1 MAGRGRGRGKNVSFN
16 VEALGFGRG
25 EALPGPISQPP
36 PLFPTADFKPVPFQQ
51 SEEYDYM
58 LALKQ
63 EFLGNMRKSPFF
75 LQASHKRKDIE
86 RYSDKYQAAAEVN
99 GKWKPDWRRL
109 PAELK
114 PRVRRKTK
122 SSIKP
127 SVKVKSKVKLSVED
141 VSKTLEELE
150 KKEVDQGDEEE
161 EEEEEEGAKKKEE
174 GEVEEEEDEI
184 YDEED
189 IEEETDYILSYF
201 DNGEEYGNDDD
212 DADEGPVY

>member
-122 SSIKP
+122 SSVKP
-127 SVKVKSKVKLSVED
+127 KVKPKVKLSVED

-150 KKEVDQGDEEE
+150 KKEVDQGDEE

>member
-25 EALPGPISQPP
+25 ETLPGPISQPP
-36 PLFPTADFKPVPFQQ
+36 PIFPTAEFKPVPFQP
-51 SEEYDYM
+51 SEEFEYM
-58 LALKQ
+58 RALKQ
-63 EFLGNMRKSPFF
+63 EFLGNIRKSPFY
-75 LQASHKRKDIE
+75 LQATHKKRDIE
-86 RYSDKYQAAAEVN
+86 RYSDKYQAVTEVN

-114 PRVRRKTK
+114 PKKPRKSK
-122 SSIKP
+122 FYIKP
-127 SVKVKSKVKLSVED
+127 TAKVKPKVKPSAAD

-150 KKEVDQGDEEE
+150 KIEVEEKDEDG
-161 EEEEEEGAKKKEE
+161 EEEEGGKKEE
-174 GEVEEEEDEI
+174 GEVEEDEEEI

>member
-1 MAGRGRGRGKNVSFN
+1 
-16 VEALGFGRG
+16 
-25 EALPGPISQPP
+25 
-36 PLFPTADFKPVPFQQ
+36 
-51 SEEYDYM
+51 M

-161 EEEEEEGAKKKEE
+161 EEEEEGGKKKEE

>member
-127 SVKVKSKVKLSVED
+127 KVKPKVKLSVED

-150 KKEVDQGDEEE
+150 KKEVDQGDEE

>member
-75 LQASHKRKDIE
+75 FQASHKRKDIE

-161 EEEEEEGAKKKEE
+161 EEEEEGGKKKEE

>member
-127 SVKVKSKVKLSVED
+127 KVKPKVKLSVED

-161 EEEEEEGAKKKEE
+161 EEEEEGGKKKEE

>member
-36 PLFPTADFKPVPFQQ
+36 PLFPIAEFKPIPFEQ
-51 SEEYDYM
+51 SEEFDYM

-63 EFLGNMRKSPFF
+63 EFLGNIRKSPFY
-75 LQASHKRKDIE
+75 LQAANKKKDIE
-86 RYSDKYQAAAEVN
+86 RYSDKYQVITEVN

-114 PRVRRKTK
+114 PKLPRKTK
-122 SSIKP
+122 SKIKP
-127 SVKVKSKVKLSVED
+127 TVKVKTMTKPSTVD

-150 KKEVDQGDEEE
+150 KTEVEEKDEEE
-161 EEEEEEGAKKKEE
+161 EEEGGGKKEE
-174 GEVEEEEDEI
+174 GTVEEEDEEI

>member
-122 SSIKP
+122 SSVKP
-127 SVKVKSKVKLSVED
+127 KVKPKVKLSVED

-161 EEEEEEGAKKKEE
+161 EEEEEGVKKKEE